1 MSEQMHFERTWKEF
15 LNNYSFKDKYR
26 TYTNGAELIPV
37 FRVEQMVE
45 HYFIN
50 KKQIDTLTIGVEV
63 DDNGGVSKLKEN
75 LKEVETLLENIN
87 DLVDKINEKI
97 DIKTLLATSLLI
109 NNTIVYDGGY
119 KDKKLKEPKGGD

>member
-50 KKQIDTLTIGVEV
+50 KKT
-63 DDNGGVSKLKEN
+63 N
-75 LKEVETLLENIN
+75 
-87 DLVDKINEKI
+87 
-97 DIKTLLATSLLI
+97 
-109 NNTIVYDGGY
+109 
-119 KDKKLKEPKGGD
+119 